1 MENVSSEFIVAGVTG
16 PSKTELQR
24 KSELCPHEHQG
35 VRTGG
40 EERMSRDLI
49 GRARL
54 FVVGLT
60 PSSPVS
66 TAMALNF

>member
-1 MENVSSEFIVAGVTG
+1 MENVSSEFIVAGVTS
-16 PSKTELQR
+16 PSKTDLQR
-24 KSELCPHEHQG
+24 KSECPHEHQG
-35 VRTGG
+35 VGTGG

>member
-1 MENVSSEFIVAGVTG
+1 MENVSSEFIVAGVTS
-16 PSKTELQR
+16 PSKTELQW
-24 KSELCPHEHQG
+24 KSECPYEHQG
-35 VRTGG
+35 VGTGG